1 MQADREVRC
10 AALSV
15 RCVRVII
22 RILAK
27 IDIAIIGGYA
37 AMRRLRYSLA
47 VIRLAYELWL
57 ERGYK

>member
-1 MQADREVRC
+1 MQAGREVRC

-15 RCVRVII
+15 RCVRAII
-22 RILAK
+22 RILAR
-27 IDIAIIGGYA
+27 IDTAIISGYA

-57 ERGYK
+57 GRSYK